1 MNITH
6 LKIDTEKT
14 ILSPV
19 QKEFNRLNE
28 KIEKI
33 RKDIERI
40 PVKIDVIRKF
50 QFEKLAPLT
59 KKREAVWFQTIKKL
73 DEMFETA
80 KLTHNQREN
89 LANIILEHASS
100 FRVDV
105 PEENEN
111 FGEVG
116 AIHQKYTDILYDEDE
131 LDDMKSA
138 ETEMLK
144 SMSENL
150 FGIDMDGFE
159 DVPEEERE
167 DFIRQKM
174 EEKMNNEED
183 AQEWGFGRRR
193 KKEKTAAQQQRE
205 AAQKTETD
213 ASLKTL
219 REVYTDLVKKL
230 HPDREKDETLRIEK
244 TELMKQITE
253 AYEKKDLATLLV
265 MQIKWLQH
273 TDKDPKQQP
282 DDVLKRYNNVLK
294 MHIKKLEDEYYK
306 LLGSPLPFE
315 TDFNTMFMLRRNEK
329 VIQKELAEYER
340 EMLMRFEQEEGDLYW
355 IQTISGLKQYIKQKV
370 AEQNMFVDFF

>member
-6 LKIDTEKT
+6 IKFDKEKT
-14 ILSPV
+14 IINPV

-40 PVKIDVIRKF
+40 PGKIDIIRKF

-59 KKREAVWFQTIKKL
+59 KEREAVWFKTVKKL
-73 DEMFETA
+73 DEQFDTV
-80 KLTHNQREN
+80 KLTNNQREN
-89 LANIILEHASS
+89 LANIILEEASI
-100 FRVDV
+100 FRMNVN
-105 PEENEN
+105 EENEN
-111 FGEVG
+111 LSEVSS
-116 AIHQKYTDILYDEDE
+116 IHQKYTDILYEEDE
-131 LDDMKSA
+131 LDDLKSY

-144 SMSENL
+144 SMSEDL
-150 FGIDMDGFE
+150 FGLDMDGFE

-167 DFIRQKM
+167 DFLRQKM
-174 EEKMNNEED
+174 EEKMNRDEESK
-183 AQEWGFGRRR
+183 EWKQSR
-193 KKEKTAAQQQRE
+193 KKRKKKTTAQQQRE
-205 AAQKTETD
+205 ADQKAETD

-219 REVYTDLVKKL
+219 REIYTDLVKKL
-230 HPDREKDETLRIEK
+230 HPDREKDETIRIEK
-244 TELMKQITE
+244 TELMKQIIE

-294 MHIKKLEDEYYK
+294 IHIKKLEEEYNK

-315 TDFNTMFMLRRNEK
+315 TDFYSLFLLDKNEK
-329 VIQKELAEYER
+329 ALQKYLAEYEQ
-340 EMLMRFEQEEGDLYW
+340 ELLMRFDQECGSLYW
-355 IQTISGLKQYIKQKV
+355 IQSVSGLKQYIRQKV
-370 AEQNMFVDFF
+370 EEQDMCIDFF